1 MLKLINW
8 QAIRAEQIMLSCLSL
23 ILDYILTNNDILRRI
38 RYTFNLTNTAVVD
51 IFAAVEA
58 TVKTEQVIAWLT
70 KEGEQEFVKISDT
83 EFATFLNGFINT
95 KRGKRE
101 GAQPIPE
108 SKLNNNIIFMKLR
121 IALNMKAEDVIAT
134 LALVDFDLSKHEL
147 SAFSRKVD
155 NKHYRVCSDQIL
167 RLFLTGVQQ
176 QHRPE

>member
-1 MLKLINW
+1 M
-8 QAIRAEQIMLSCLSL
+8 
-23 ILDYILTNNDILRRI
+23 TNNDILRRL
-38 RYTFNLTNTAVVD
+38 RYTFNLTDTAVVD
-51 IFAAVEA
+51 IFAAAEA
-58 TVKTEQVIAWLT
+58 TVTTEQVIAWLT

-155 NKHYRVCSDQIL
+155 NKHYRVCNDQIL
-167 RLFLTGVQQ
+167 RLFLTAVQQ
-176 QHRPE
+176 QYRPE

>member
-1 MLKLINW
+1 M
-8 QAIRAEQIMLSCLSL
+8 
-23 ILDYILTNNDILRRI
+23 
-38 RYTFNLTNTAVVD
+38 VG
-51 IFAAVEA
+51 IFAAAEA
-58 TVKTEQVIAWLT
+58 TVTTEQVIAWLT

-155 NKHYRVCSDQIL
+155 NKHYRVCNDQIL

-176 QHRPE
+176 

>member
-1 MLKLINW
+1 M
-8 QAIRAEQIMLSCLSL
+8 
-23 ILDYILTNNDILRRI
+23 
-38 RYTFNLTNTAVVD
+38 VD
-51 IFAAVEA
+51 IFAAAEA
-58 TVKTEQVIAWLT
+58 TVTTEQVIAWLT

-155 NKHYRVCSDQIL
+155 NKHYRVCNDQIL

-176 QHRPE
+176 QQRPE

>member
-1 MLKLINW
+1 M
-8 QAIRAEQIMLSCLSL
+8 
-23 ILDYILTNNDILRRI
+23 
-38 RYTFNLTNTAVVD
+38 VD
-51 IFAAVEA
+51 IFAAAEA
-58 TVKTEQVIAWLT
+58 TVTTEQVIAWLI

-95 KRGKRE
+95 KRGKRDGE
-101 GAQPIPE
+101 QPIPE

-147 SAFSRKVD
+147 SAFSRKVE
-155 NKHYRVCSDQIL
+155 NKHYRVCNDQIL

-176 QHRPE
+176 QYRPESK

>member
-1 MLKLINW
+1 MP
-8 QAIRAEQIMLSCLSL
+8 
-23 ILDYILTNNDILRRI
+23 NNDILRRL
-38 RYTFNLTNTAVVD
+38 RYTFNLTDTAMVD
-51 IFAAVEA
+51 IFAAAEA
-58 TVKTEQVIAWLT
+58 IVTTEQVIAWLI

-95 KRGKRE
+95 KRGKRDGE
-101 GAQPIPE
+101 QPIPE

-147 SAFSRKVD
+147 SAFSRKVE
-155 NKHYRVCSDQIL
+155 NKHYRVCNDQIL

-176 QHRPE
+176 QYRPAE

>member
-1 MLKLINW
+1 M
-8 QAIRAEQIMLSCLSL
+8 
-23 ILDYILTNNDILRRI
+23 TNNDILRRL
-38 RYTFNLTNTAVVD
+38 RYTFNLTDTAMVD
-51 IFAAVEA
+51 IFAAAEA
-58 TVKTEQVIAWLT
+58 TVTTEQVIAWLI

-95 KRGKRE
+95 KRGKRDGE
-101 GAQPIPE
+101 QPIPE

-147 SAFSRKVD
+147 SAFSRKVE
-155 NKHYRVCSDQIL
+155 NKHYRVCNDQIL

-176 QHRPE
+176 QYRPAE

>member
-1 MLKLINW
+1 M
-8 QAIRAEQIMLSCLSL
+8 
-23 ILDYILTNNDILRRI
+23 
-38 RYTFNLTNTAVVD
+38 VD
-51 IFAAVEA
+51 IFAAAEA
-58 TVKTEQVIAWLT
+58 TVTTEQVIAWLI

-95 KRGKRE
+95 KRGKRDGE
-101 GAQPIPE
+101 QPIPE

-147 SAFSRKVD
+147 SAFSRKVE
-155 NKHYRVCSDQIL
+155 NKHYRVCNDQIL

-176 QHRPE
+176 QYRPAE

>member
-1 MLKLINW
+1 
-8 QAIRAEQIMLSCLSL
+8 
-23 ILDYILTNNDILRRI
+23 LTNNDILRRL
-38 RYTFNLTNTAVVD
+38 RYTFNLTDTAMVD
-51 IFAAVEA
+51 IFAAAEA
-58 TVKTEQVIAWLT
+58 TVTTEQVIAWLI

-95 KRGKRE
+95 KRGKRDGE
-101 GAQPIPE
+101 QPIPE

-147 SAFSRKVD
+147 SAFSRKVE
-155 NKHYRVCSDQIL
+155 NKHYRVCNDQIL

-176 QHRPE
+176 QYRPAE

>member
-155 NKHYRVCSDQIL
+155 NKH
-167 RLFLTGVQQ
+167 
-176 QHRPE
+176 

>member
-1 MLKLINW
+1 M
-8 QAIRAEQIMLSCLSL
+8 
-23 ILDYILTNNDILRRI
+23 TNNDILRRL
-38 RYTFNLTNTAVVD
+38 RYTFNLTDTAMVD
-51 IFAAVEA
+51 IFAAAEA
-58 TVKTEQVIAWLT
+58 TVTTEQVIAWLT

-95 KRGKRE
+95 KRVKRE
-101 GAQPIPE
+101 GVQPIPE

-155 NKHYRVCSDQIL
+155 NKHYRVCNDQIL

-176 QHRPE
+176 QYRPE

>member
-1 MLKLINW
+1 
-8 QAIRAEQIMLSCLSL
+8 
-23 ILDYILTNNDILRRI
+23 LTNNDILRRL
-38 RYTFNLTNTAVVD
+38 RYTFNLTDTAMVD
-51 IFAAVEA
+51 IFAAAEA
-58 TVKTEQVIAWLT
+58 TVTTEQVIAWLT

-95 KRGKRE
+95 KRGKRDGE
-101 GAQPIPE
+101 QPIPE

-147 SAFSRKVD
+147 SAFSRKVE
-155 NKHYRVCSDQIL
+155 NKHYRVCNDQIL

-176 QHRPE
+176 QYRPAE

>member
-1 MLKLINW
+1 M
-8 QAIRAEQIMLSCLSL
+8 
-23 ILDYILTNNDILRRI
+23 TNNDILRRL
-38 RYTFNLTNTAVVD
+38 RYTFNLTDTAMVD
-51 IFAAVEA
+51 IFAAAEA
-58 TVKTEQVIAWLT
+58 IVTTEQVIAWLI

-95 KRGKRE
+95 KRGKRDGE
-101 GAQPIPE
+101 QPIPE

-147 SAFSRKVD
+147 SAFSRKVE
-155 NKHYRVCSDQIL
+155 NKHYRVCNDQIL

-176 QHRPE
+176 QYRPVE

>member
-1 MLKLINW
+1 M
-8 QAIRAEQIMLSCLSL
+8 
-23 ILDYILTNNDILRRI
+23 
-38 RYTFNLTNTAVVD
+38 VD
-51 IFAAVEA
+51 IFAAAEA
-58 TVKTEQVIAWLT
+58 IVTTEQVIAWLI

-95 KRGKRE
+95 KRGKRDGE
-101 GAQPIPE
+101 QPIPE

-147 SAFSRKVD
+147 SAFSRKVE
-155 NKHYRVCSDQIL
+155 NKHYRVCNDQIL

-176 QHRPE
+176 QYRPAE